1 MQILAMNRWTKAC
14 APAKY
19 CRYMPKML
27 PNRRGV
33 VLSLAAALI
42 TQAALAQV
50 EPLGSEYGVSGSLAG
65 DQVFPAAAINAS
77 GGYVVWQDS
86 FSDGN
91 GIGISARRLDNTLA
105 PSVLAPFR
113 VNQQTV
119 GNQQNPQV
127 ALLPSGAAAFVWQG
141 GST

>member
-1 MQILAMNRWTKAC
+1 MQILARNSWTRAY

-50 EPLGSEYGVSGSLAG
+50 EPLGTEYGISGPLAG
-65 DQVFPAAAINAS
+65 DQVFPAAAINAPATRNWSPPNAANAASASRLCPPS
-77 GGYVVWQDS
+77 GC
-86 FSDGN
+86 
-91 GIGISARRLDNTLA
+91 
-105 PSVLAPFR
+105 P
-113 VNQQTV
+113 
-119 GNQQNPQV
+119 QNPE
-127 ALLPSGAAAFVWQG
+127 PH
-141 GST
+141 STAGFQR